1 MSPVVR
7 ACEGV
12 GLDWFMIHTG
22 QHYSY
27 SVDRVFFE
35 QLELPDVK
43 YNPDVVLRSRK
54 LECSDTTL

>member
-1 MSPVVR
+1 MKTCVILGTRPEVIKMSPVVR

-27 SVDRVFFE
+27 SVDRVF
-35 QLELPDVK
+35 
-43 YNPDVVLRSRK
+43 LRR
-54 LECSDTTL
+54 